1 MCSWLRS
8 CFSLGVLGMRWLI
21 ASGLTTF
28 SLVAACGTDSDT
40 SPAGSGGDAGVGGAT
55 PATGGRAAQTGGASS
70 AGAGGAAPSGGSAGR
85 AATGGSSS
93 GGSSSGGSS
102 SGGSSSGGSASGG
115 SASGGTASLCPS
127 GQPSGTCGPTT
138 AECWYQGQCYQCSAC
153 QNRPPPDVGVSCNW
167 LPADNASCAPPLGE
181 GGEGGGGGGPAGVRC
196 GSKTCGVNQYCA
208 AACSGTLPPEP
219 VVMEPSCR
227 DLPARC
233 IGDTSCECIC
243 GGTGFC
249 RDGEPEV
256 QCGCA

>member
-1 MCSWLRS
+1 M
-8 CFSLGVLGMRWLI
+8 LGTRWLI

-28 SLVAACGTDSDT
+28 SLVAACGTDSGT
-40 SPAGSGGDAGVGGAT
+40 SPANSGGDAGVGGAA

-70 AGAGGAAPSGGSAGR
+70 AGAGGAALSGGSAGR
-85 AATGGSSS
+85 AATGGTAS
-93 GGSSSGGSS
+93 GGSASGGSA
-102 SGGSSSGGSASGG
+102 SGGSASGGSASGG
-115 SASGGTASLCPS
+115 SASGGTASQCPS

-153 QNRPPPDVGVSCNW
+153 QNRPPPDAGVSCNW
-167 LPADNASCAPPLGE
+167 LPADNASCTPP
-181 GGEGGGGGGPAGVRC
+181 GGEGGGGGVSAGVRC

-208 AACSGTLPPEP
+208 AACSGALPPEP

-233 IGDTSCECIC
+233 IGDTRCECIC

>member
-1 MCSWLRS
+1 VPCAIACQRQYRRADATSGISRLGSWLRS
-8 CFSLGVLGMRWLI
+8 CFALGMLGTRWLI

-28 SLVAACGTDSDT
+28 SLVAACGTDSGT
-40 SPAGSGGDAGVGGAT
+40 SPASSGGDAGVGGAA

-70 AGAGGAAPSGGSAGR
+70 AGAGGAAASGGSAGR
-85 AATGGSSS
+85 AAT
-93 GGSSSGGSS
+93 
-102 SGGSSSGGSASGG
+102 GGSASGG

-167 LPADNASCAPPLGE
+167 LPADNASCAQPEGE
-181 GGEGGGGGGPAGVRC
+181 GGSGGGPTGVRC
-196 GSKTCGVNQYCA
+196 GSKTCGENQYCKA
-208 AACSGTLPPEP
+208 PCSGTLPPEP
-219 VVMEPSCR
+219 VMVEPTCT

-233 IGDTSCECIC
+233 IGETSCECIC